1 MAPFCFAD
9 NRLIKSA
16 FAAGLVAISLIG
28 GLTAAFAQA
37 ASPGFDPLQPE
48 KRFEAARRGAEQGGD
63 ETSLPA
69 VSNRRGA
76 VGGGRSFKVRG
87 ISLVGNRT
95 ISTPAIEP
103 LYRKFVGGSITEGEL
118 GELAAKISE
127 LYRANGYHLTRAIV
141 PAQNVASGV
150 VIIKVVEGSIT
161 ELVVDGEPQGR
172 FGVKTL
178 LSPILAEMPSRQQT
192 LERQL
197 LLLNSLPGIRVTDT
211 SLREIGETTGAFRL
225 SVFVKSWQV
234 YASLGTDNL
243 GSSSVGPWQSYA
255 TGAFN
260 SYLVAGD
267 ALTINGSTIAN
278 DPNQLGFGRIGY
290 DAPVGVN
297 GVRLGG
303 SAFYSEVRPGDWR
316 REYGNLTRTQSA
328 EIHAS
333 AVPIQTQRQT
343 LTVTLGSQFT
353 DVSEGD
359 AFGSLYRDHLRTL
372 YFTGDYRLKDEYGG
386 VNYLT
391 LTLRK
396 GLDVLGAS
404 KVNDEGLSRYG
415 GSAQAATVNLQ
426 YARYQSLANDWSV
439 KIAGAGQFA
448 STQLLTSQQFY
459 LGGVSFGRGYGNA
472 EISGDNAM
480 AGSVELRF
488 DGTLSFGYLRG
499 YQIYGFAETGV
510 AWNVGYQYTDGLS
523 LASAGGGIRLFLA
536 ENLQADFGV
545 GVPLSYRPFDNINRN
560 PRFLFSISNAFRL

>member
-1 MAPFCFAD
+1 MAPFCFAAY
-9 NRLIKSA
+9 RPIQSA
-16 FAAGLVAISLIG
+16 LVASLVAITLIG
-28 GLTAAFAQA
+28 GLNAALAQA
-37 ASPGFDPLQPE
+37 GSPGFDPLQPE
-48 KRFEAARRGAEQGGD
+48 KRFEAMKQGAERAGED
-63 ETSLPA
+63 TSLPA
-69 VSNRRGA
+69 VSTRVGA

-87 ISLVGNRT
+87 ISLVGNKA
-95 ISTPAIEP
+95 ISTAAIEP
-103 LYRKFVGGSITEGEL
+103 LYRKFVGDRITEGEL
-118 GELAAKISE
+118 SELTEKISE
-127 LYRANGYHLTRAIV
+127 LYRANGYHLSRAIV
-141 PAQNVASGV
+141 PAQDVASGV
-150 VIIKVVEGSIT
+150 ILIKIVEGSIT
-161 ELVVDGEPQGR
+161 ELVIDGESQGR
-172 FGVKTL
+172 FGVRAL
-178 LSPILAEMPSRQQT
+178 LSPILAETPSRQQT

-197 LLLNSLPGIRVTDT
+197 LLLNSLPGIRVSDT
-211 SLREIGETTGAFRL
+211 SLKEIGNTTGEFRL
-225 SVFVKSWQV
+225 SVFVKSWQT
-234 YASLGTDNL
+234 YASLGIDNL

-260 SYLVAGD
+260 SYIVAGD

-278 DPNQLGFGRIGY
+278 DPSQLGFGRIGY
-290 DAPVGVN
+290 EAPVGVN

-316 REYGNLTRTQSA
+316 RDYGNLTRTQSA
-328 EIHAS
+328 ELHAS

-359 AFGSLYRDHLRTL
+359 AFGPLYKDLLRTL

-386 VNYLT
+386 ANYLT

-396 GLDVLGAS
+396 GLDVFGAS
-404 KVNDEGLSRYG
+404 KAGDGMLSRYG

-459 LGGVSFGRGYGNA
+459 LGGSSFGRGYGNA

-480 AGSVELRF
+480 AGSFELRF
-488 DGTLSFGYLRG
+488 DGTLNVGALRG

-510 AWNVGYQYTDGLS
+510 VWNVGYQYTDGLS

-545 GVPLSYRPFDNINRN
+545 GVPLSYRPFDNVNRN
-560 PRFLFSISNAFRL
+560 PRFLFSISNAFRM